1 MEFKDYYKILGVAE
15 DASAEEIK
23 KAYRSLARKHHPD
36 LSKEAGAAETFKE
49 LGEAYE
55 VLKDPAKRE
64 EYDQLRKYGG
74 RAGEEFRPPPGWRSS
89 ADFGGGGFTE
99 ADAAGFSE
107 FFETLFGRGAARGPR
122 AGRGPAGGG
131 FAIRGEDIHYRLPVT
146 LAESFGGATRGISL
160 QVHRFD
166 DEGRAVPETKTLNVK
181 IPKGVI
187 QGQKIRL
194 RGQGGPGFGG
204 APGGDLYLEV
214 DLQPDD
220 RFSVEGRDVT
230 LVLPVAPWEAALG
243 ATLEVPTLRG
253 SVKLTVPPGAQSGQK
268 LRLKG
273 RGLPG
278 RTPGDQYVVLKVV
291 LPPVKTDEDRA
302 LMEKMKRQMP
312 FDPRQSLGG

>member
-1 MEFKDYYKILGVAE
+1 MKFKDYYAILGVPE
-15 DASAEEIK
+15 GASAEEIK
-23 KAYRSLARKHHPD
+23 KAYRTLARKHHPD
-36 LSKEAGAAETFKE
+36 LSKEEGAAETFKE

-64 EYDQLRKYGG
+64 EYDQIRKYGG

-107 FFETLFGRGAARGPR
+107 FFETLFGRDAARGPR
-122 AGRGPAGGG
+122 AGRGPAAAG
-131 FAIRGEDIHYRLPVT
+131 FAIRGEDVHYRIPVT
-146 LAESFGGATRGISL
+146 LAESYAGATRGISL
-160 QVHRFD
+160 QLHRFD
-166 DEGRAVPETKTLNVK
+166 DDGRAVPETKTLNVK
-181 IPKGVI
+181 IPKGVV

-194 RGQGGPGFGG
+194 RGQGGAGFGG
-204 APGGDLYLEV
+204 APSGDLYLEV

-243 ATLEVPTLRG
+243 AALQVPTLGG

-302 LMEKMKRQMP
+302 LMEKMKQQMP
-312 FDPRQSLGG
+312 FDPRASLGV

>member
-36 LSKEAGAAETFKE
+36 LSKEAGAAEAFKE

-107 FFETLFGRGAARGPR
+107 FFETLFGRGAARAPR

-146 LAESFGGATRGISL
+146 LTESFGGATRGISL
-160 QVHRFD
+160 RVHRFD

-243 ATLEVPTLRG
+243 ATLEVPTLGG

-278 RTPGDQYVVLKVV
+278 RSPGDQYVVLKVV

-302 LMEKMKRQMP
+302 LMEEMKRQMP